1 MFDFPAIDR
10 SLIKEYKGNFLRS
23 VALQIKYP
31 KNIDIASD
39 KEYVTLLF
47 KSILPRIK
55 DVKQSS
61 LQISF
66 NQDDQTP
73 ILQPVSNNSLGF
85 EMKSNDGTKILTVL
99 EDVLSYNISGSSY
112 ENFSQIQNEVLHIL
126 NIFKKNNV
134 ETLSRIAIRK
144 INIVDFSLQGN
155 DNMSPLD
162 VTKMILNAQLVN
174 GVDSFPK
181 ASSIVQNINTIN
193 YSEGEN
199 RLNLIYGLLKQSE
212 SGSKN
217 GQVIIDIDLFKEGNL
232 DSNLLVKYLTN
243 INNEIFNVFN
253 WCISENAKS
262 ILKNN

>member
-1 MFDFPAIDR
+1 MFGFPEINR
-10 SLIKEYKGNFLRS
+10 SLIKEYRGNFLRS
-23 VALQIKYP
+23 VALQIKYS
-31 KNIDIASD
+31 KNNDITSD
-39 KEYVTLLF
+39 REYVYSLF
-47 KSILPRIK
+47 KVTLPRIK

-112 ENFSQIQNEVLHIL
+112 ENFSQIQNEISQIL
-126 NIFKKNNV
+126 DILKKNNV
-134 ETLSRIAIRK
+134 GILSRIAIRK

-162 VTKMILNAQLVN
+162 VAKMILNNQLVN
-174 GVDSFPK
+174 GIGSFPK
-181 ASSIVQNINTIN
+181 AGSIVQNINKVN
-193 YSEGEN
+193 YSEGED

-212 SGSKN
+212 SDSKN

-232 DSNLLVKYLTN
+232 DSNHLVEYFTG
-243 INNEIFNVFN
+243 INNEVFNIFN